1 MSDSVELQQRQAGIA
16 LPVRVQPRA
25 RKNAVVG
32 THAGCLKVAVTQ
44 APEKGKANEA
54 IVKVLAA
61 SLNIRK
67 QQITLIGGATSR
79 QKTFLVS
86 QIDLDQLRNRITN
99 CLDGI

>member
-1 MSDSVELQQRQAGIA
+1 MDDSVELQQRQTGIA

-54 IVKVLAA
+54 IVKVLADG
-61 SLNIRK
+61 LHIRK

-79 QKTFLVS
+79 QKTFLIS
-86 QIDLDQLRNRITN
+86 GIDLGELKNRLADI
-99 CLDGI
+99 